1 MPTASLGS
9 PVSLSL
15 GAQGSC
21 AQHPTL
27 HPLCLCL
34 SRLQQPCL
42 VLGHCCAV
50 TNVLA
55 QLSPFFFFPLLILI
69 AACTQQEPSLTHNP
83 PGRSSGLTSGAL
95 LDVELLR
102 QKPRLPQYP
111 VTPQGDLLFNQGLSA
126 DCREGNPFGKRW
138 PRSKAGD
145 RSQIWSRKK
154 KKGKN
159 NPSPMQYRE
168 QESKE

>member
-1 MPTASLGS
+1 MPREAEERSNDYINLSLNYQPFAQAEESVPNRFGPWQPCSLVPTASLGS

-55 QLSPFFFFPLLILI
+55 QLSPFFFFPF
-69 AACTQQEPSLTHNP
+69 S
-83 PGRSSGLTSGAL
+83 
-95 LDVELLR
+95 
-102 QKPRLPQYP
+102 
-111 VTPQGDLLFNQGLSA
+111 F
-126 DCREGNPFGKRW
+126 
-138 PRSKAGD
+138 
-145 RSQIWSRKK
+145 
-154 KKGKN
+154 
-159 NPSPMQYRE
+159 
-168 QESKE
+168 